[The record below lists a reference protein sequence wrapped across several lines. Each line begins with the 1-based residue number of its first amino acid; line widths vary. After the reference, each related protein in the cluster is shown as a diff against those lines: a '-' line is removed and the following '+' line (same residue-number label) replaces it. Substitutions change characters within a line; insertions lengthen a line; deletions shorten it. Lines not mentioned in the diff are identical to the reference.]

1 MTKRMQIAVN
11 IAMELQWKYD
21 ISMEK
26 AADIALNILLELESK
41 KPSKLGNYLSS
52 RHLSENVGVA

>member
-1 MTKRMQIAVN
+1 MMGNYQLGGRMTKRMQIAVN

-26 AADIALNILLELESK
+26 AADIALNILLERESK
-41 KPSKLGNYLSS
+41 KPFEV
-52 RHLSENVGVA
+52 R